1 MGSPLRRGALLATLA
16 GNTLEFYDFLT
27 YSFFAVYVGRAFF
40 PTDSEFASLLLS
52 VATFGIGF
60 LTRPLGGIWIGAYA
74 DRAGR
79 KPALLLTIVLMTV
92 GTLGLVVTPP
102 YASIGIAAPLILV
115 AARLVQGIALGGE
128 VGPASAVLV
137 EGAPEGK
144 RGLYMSLQGASQGVA
159 VLAGGAVGFGL
170 AHTLD
175 EAQLASWGWRA
186 AFGLGLLLVPVG
198 LYLRR
203 SLPETL
209 IEAKHESAM
218 GALRGVLAA
227 HRREL
232 VLVVL
237 VTSSATIGTYVL
249 TYMTTFAQTSLGM
262 PPTAAMAAP
271 IAQGLSMVL
280 FAPLGGVLADR
291 YGRKRTVIVSR
302 ILVIAFQIPSF
313 LYLVHYP
320 TVTSLVITIAVNTL
334 IGAPGTIAALTAMAE
349 VFPPHVRSAGIS
361 IAYALTV
368 TIFGATT
375 QFVIAWLIGVTGSP
389 YAPAVYVIVSSVIS
403 ILAMTMLRETKDAAL
418 QR

>member
-1 MGSPLRRGALLATLA
+1 MQSQLRRGALFATLA

-79 KPALLLTIVLMTV
+79 RPALLLTMVLMTV
-92 GTLGLVVTPP
+92 GTLGLVLTPP

-115 AARLVQGIALGGE
+115 VARLVQGIALGGE

-144 RGLYMSLQGASQGVA
+144 RGLYMSLQSMSQGVA
-159 VLAGGAVGFGL
+159 ILAGGLVGLTL
-170 AHTLD
+170 AQTLD
-175 EAQLASWGWRA
+175 ADQLASWGWRA
-186 AFGLGLLLVPVG
+186 AFAVGLLLVPVG

-203 SLPETL
+203 ALPETL
-209 IEAKHESAM
+209 SEPKHATAM
-218 GALRGVLAA
+218 AALRAVMTG

-232 VLVVL
+232 VIVVM
-237 VTSSATIGTYVL
+237 VTSCMTISSYVM
-249 TYMTTFAQTSLGM
+249 TYMTTYAQTALGM

-271 IAQGLSMVL
+271 IANGVATILAAL
-280 FAPLGGVLADR
+280 AGGVIADR
-291 YGRKRTVIVSR
+291 FGRRRTMIVSR
-302 ILVIAFQIPSF
+302 LLVVALQLPAF
-313 LYLVHYP
+313 LYLVYSP
-320 TVTSLVITIAVNTL
+320 TVTALVIVVVVLSLVGTPGAV
-334 IGAPGTIAALTAMAE
+334 AALTAMAE
-349 VFPPHVRSAGIS
+349 IFPTEIRGAGIS
-361 IAYALTV
+361 LAYALTV

-389 YAPAVYVIVSSVIS
+389 YAPAIYVMVSSAIS
-403 ILAMTMLRETKDAAL
+403 IGAMTMLRETKG
-418 QR
+418 

>member
-1 MGSPLRRGALLATLA
+1 MGNPLRRGALLAVLA

-79 KPALLLTIVLMTV
+79 KPALLLTMVLMTV
-92 GTLGLVVTPP
+92 GTLGLVLTPP

-115 AARLVQGIALGGE
+115 GARLVQGLALGGE

-144 RGLYMSLQGASQGVA
+144 RGLYMSLQAMSQGVA

-170 AHTLD
+170 ASTLD
-175 EAQLASWGWRA
+175 EPQLASWGWRA
-186 AFGLGLLLVPVG
+186 AFALGLLLVPVG

-203 SLPETL
+203 TLPETL
-209 IEAKHESAM
+209 TEPKHATAM
-218 GALRGVLAA
+218 AALRGVLTE

-249 TYMTTFAQTSLGM
+249 NYMTTYAQTSLGM
-262 PPTAAMAAP
+262 PPTAAMTAP
-271 IAQGLSMVL
+271 IALGVSTIL
-280 FAPLGGVLADR
+280 FAPLGGLIADR
-291 YGRKRTVIVSR
+291 FGRRRTLFVSR
-302 ILVIAFQIPSF
+302 VLVIAFQIPSF
-313 LYLVHYP
+313 VYLVHYP
-320 TVTSLVITIAVNTL
+320 TVTALVITIAVNSL
-334 IGAPGTIAALTAMAE
+334 VGAPGTIAAMTAMAE
-349 VFPPHVRSAGIS
+349 VFPAHVRSAGIS
-361 IAYALTV
+361 LAYALTV

-389 YAPAVYVIVSSVIS
+389 YAPAIYVIVSSMIS
-403 ILAMTMLRETKDAAL
+403 IGAMILLRETKD
-418 QR
+418 

>member
-1 MGSPLRRGALLATLA
+1 MTARMGSRLGRGALLATLA

-79 KPALLLTIVLMTV
+79 RPALLLTMVLMTV
-92 GTLGLVVTPP
+92 GTLGLVLTPP

-144 RGLYMSLQGASQGVA
+144 RGLYMSLQSVSQGVA
-159 VLAGGAVGFGL
+159 ILAGGLVGFGL
-170 AHTLD
+170 AHALEED
-175 EAQLASWGWRA
+175 QLASWGWRA

-198 LYLRR
+198 FYLRR

-209 IEAKHESAM
+209 TEPKHASAM
-218 GALRGVLAA
+218 ASLRGVLAE
-227 HRREL
+227 HRRDL

-237 VTSSATIGTYVL
+237 ATSCMTIGTYVM
-249 TYMTTFAQTSLGM
+249 TYMTTYAQTSLGM
-262 PPTAAMAAP
+262 PASAAMAAP
-271 IAQGLSMVL
+271 ITQGAMTIIT
-280 FAPLGGVLADR
+280 APIGGLIADR
-291 YGRKRTVIVSR
+291 FGRRRTMIVSR
-302 ILVIAFQIPSF
+302 VLVIALQIPMY
-313 LYLVHYP
+313 LYLAHSP
-320 TVTSLVITIAVNTL
+320 TVTALVVMISVL
-334 IGAPGTIAALTAMAE
+334 HLVGAPGTVAALTAMAE
-349 VFPPHVRSAGIS
+349 VFPPEVRGAGIS
-361 IAYALTV
+361 MAYALTV

-389 YAPAVYVIVSSVIS
+389 YAPAVYVMISSVIS
-403 ILAMTMLRETKDAAL
+403 IGAMAMLRETKT
-418 QR
+418 